1 MFAYSVQGE
10 LGRSGLRIWPQNG
23 TLWKAL
29 VDKYRELMTQEPNAA
44 ISRPMFNNVI
54 LVGFMGAGKS
64 SVGRIL
70 ARRLGRCFVE
80 TDDMIVAKE
89 GMSIAEIFTTRGEP
103 YFRALEENVV
113 NLLALKRDDVIAT
126 GGGLPCRE
134 GRPEML
140 RTLGT
145 MVWLSGDFET
155 LYERAVKMGQRPMLA
170 SRSREDAEALY
181 RARTAFYCPAHLSV
195 DTTALGPDQVAA
207 RVIAELR
214 THERTRHTDGGAV
227 RLPVARAPAPR

>member
-1 MFAYSVQGE
+1 MS
-10 LGRSGLRIWPQNG
+10 
-23 TLWKAL
+23 
-29 VDKYRELMTQEPNAA
+29 
-44 ISRPMFNNVI
+44 NNVI

-89 GMSIAEIFTTRGEP
+89 GMSIPEIFATKGEA
-103 YFRALEENVV
+103 YFRALEEDVV
-113 NLLALKRDDVIAT
+113 NLLALKSGDVIAT

-134 GRPEML
+134 GRPELL

-145 MVWLSGDFET
+145 MVWLSGDFDV
-155 LYERAVKMGQRPMLA
+155 LYERALGMGQRPMLA
-170 SRSREDAEALY
+170 SRSREEADALY
-181 RARTAFYCPAHLSV
+181 RARIAFYSRADLIV
-195 DTTALGPDQVAA
+195 DTTVLGPDQVVA

-214 THERTRHTDGGAV
+214 SHERGPRAHT
-227 RLPVARAPAPR
+227 AR